1 MLALKVDT
9 VQIETSRFG
18 TLTVDEQEVLSFP
31 EGMIGFPG
39 LTRFIMLRHKE
50 GSPFLWLQS
59 LEEGDLAFVLMDPLL
74 LIPDYVLNIP
84 PEDRTLLAIESSG
97 NGVQAWAVVT
107 IGRQEPPEITANLLA
122 PLVVNPGA
130 RLGKQIVLLD
140 SPYAIRHPVPVR
152 GK

>member
-1 MLALKVDT
+1 MLALKVET

-39 LTRFIMLRHKE
+39 LTRFIMFRHKE

-84 PEDRTLLAIESSG
+84 PEDRTLLAIEASG

-140 SPYAIRHPVPVR
+140 SPYAIRHPVPV
-152 GK
+152 KK

>member
-18 TLTVDEQEVLSFP
+18 TLTVDEQEVLSLP

-84 PEDRTLLAIESSG
+84 PEDRALLAIEASG

-140 SPYAIRHPVPVR
+140 SPYAIRHPVPV
-152 GK
+152 KK

>member
-1 MLALKVDT
+1 M
-9 VQIETSRFG
+9 
-18 TLTVDEQEVLSFP
+18 
-31 EGMIGFPG
+31 
-39 LTRFIMLRHKE
+39 
-50 GSPFLWLQS
+50 
-59 LEEGDLAFVLMDPLL
+59 AFVLMDPLL

-84 PEDRTLLAIESSG
+84 PEDRALLAIEASG

-140 SPYAIRHPVPVR
+140 SPYAIRHPVPV
-152 GK
+152 KK

>member
-1 MLALKVDT
+1 
-9 VQIETSRFG
+9 
-18 TLTVDEQEVLSFP
+18 VDEREVLSLP

-39 LTRFIMLRHKE
+39 LTRFMMLRHKE
-50 GSPFLWLQS
+50 GSPFFWLQS
-59 LEEGDLAFVLMDPLL
+59 LEDGDLAFVLMDPLL

-84 PEDRTLLAIESSG
+84 PEDRALLAIEAPG

-140 SPYAIRHPVPVR
+140 SPYAIRHPVPV
-152 GK
+152 KK

>member
-18 TLTVDEQEVLSFP
+18 TLTVDEQEVLSLP

-59 LEEGDLAFVLMDPLL
+59 LEEGDWPL
-74 LIPDYVLNIP
+74 
-84 PEDRTLLAIESSG
+84 S
-97 NGVQAWAVVT
+97 
-107 IGRQEPPEITANLLA
+107 
-122 PLVVNPGA
+122 
-130 RLGKQIVLLD
+130 
-140 SPYAIRHPVPVR
+140 
-152 GK
+152 

>member
-18 TLTVDEQEVLSFP
+18 TLTVDPQEVLSLP

-39 LTRFIMLRHKE
+39 LTRFILFRHKE

-59 LEEGDLAFVLMDPLL
+59 LEAEDLAFVLMDPLL
-74 LIPDYVLNIP
+74 LVPDYDLNIP
-84 PEDRTLLAIESSG
+84 PEDGTLLGIEDAG
-97 NGVQAWAVVT
+97 NSIQAWAVVN

-130 RLGKQIVLLD
+130 RLGKQIVLFD
-140 SPYAIRHPVPVR
+140 SPYAIRHPVPV
-152 GK
+152 KK